1 MKKLLLSFLLIGG
14 FAGVGYGQIFTQ
26 NFSSSAVVG
35 DYVSSTPGPGQFN
48 SIGMSNASNGGVSV
62 VNNAL
67 RLNRTTSGI
76 SGTAQFTRND
86 LLTTAPTFLAVKFTM
101 SVSNSS
107 TAAVTAATFYVGNTL
122 PTANSTTPSTS
133 NAHSRFAVNLTT
145 NSTEFQLR
153 DITGGTNSAVFNG
166 SQQIFFAVNN
176 SGGALNYTAPNNVST
191 SLPNDTWDL
200 WVGTTRV
207 FTAVSAW
214 GAAVDLNAIRFMFT
228 GTSSNVGSGN
238 IDITNIEIHSLQTL
252 PISLNSFKA
261 KANLQQVDLTWNTAA
276 ETNNA
281 RFEILRSADGKTF
294 NKIDEVSGA
303 GTSTEN
309 RSYAYTD
316 QNPLPGVNYYKLKQV
331 DFDGQYSFSEVEA
344 VKSNVA
350 ASNFKVAANKQNG
363 TVKLTVYAANNG
375 KATFKIYDLNGRKLA
390 EQELNLSKGYSNV
403 SVPFNGGNGLLI
415 ASLTTPTE
423 TLTQKFIQ

>member
-1 MKKLLLSFLLIGG
+1 MKKLLLLFLLISR
-14 FAGVGYGQIFTQ
+14 FATVGYGQIFTQ
-26 NFSSSAVVG
+26 NFSSSTVVSDYVDATNGYVANKFTAISSLTNSPSSVSGGRLTFSKTGNSASYLSQIKDMGATVLIVSFDFSVSGQSAAGTSAVVFNVG
-35 DYVSSTPGPGQFN
+35 SAFGNNSSAYTGSTGGN
-48 SIGMSNASNGGVSV
+48 SRFAINFAATSGEFTVRDIVNTTNSANTYSGNQTITFV
-62 VNNAL
+62 VNNKAV
-67 RLNRTTSGI
+67 GI
-76 SGTAQFTRND
+76 SYD
-86 LLTTAPTFLAVKFTM
+86 SPT
-101 SVSNSS
+101 
-107 TAAVTAATFYVGNTL
+107 GNK
-122 PTANSTTPSTS
+122 
-133 NAHSRFAVNLTT
+133 
-145 NSTEFQLR
+145 E
-153 DITGGTNSAVFNG
+153 
-166 SQQIFFAVNN
+166 
-176 SGGALNYTAPNNVST
+176 
-191 SLPNDTWDL
+191 SLPAYTWDL
-200 WVGTTRV
+200 WVGNTREFNDV
-207 FTAVSAW
+207 AVENSSNALNNFKISAQSS
-214 GAAVDLNAIRFMFT
+214 APNCTMSFDNFVIKDQMEPTVLPVALNA
-228 GTSSNVGSGN
+228 
-238 IDITNIEIHSLQTL
+238 
-252 PISLNSFKA
+252 FKA

-350 ASNFKVAANKQNG
+350 ASNFKVAANKQSG